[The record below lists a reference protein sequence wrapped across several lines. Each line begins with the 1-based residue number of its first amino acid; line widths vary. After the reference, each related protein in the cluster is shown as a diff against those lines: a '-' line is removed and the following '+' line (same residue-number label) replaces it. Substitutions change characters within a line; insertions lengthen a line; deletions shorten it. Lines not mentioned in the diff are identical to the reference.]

1 MESDI
6 SDWIIER
13 LSVNLE
19 QFNNLPACPFA
30 KEALTKNRVKV
41 HYLDPKNR
49 NKLSVKEY
57 FIAELENYSYHW
69 PKKKEVVVLGCL
81 PEYISSEELSEAVEE
96 ANEKFLSNRGFIAL
110 EDHPADFEQ
119 VAGYN
124 LNQGTYALILLQEAD
139 KLYKAREILKKK
151 NYYKNW
157 DSEYYQSVVGPTTSN
172 PSKSFL

>member
-1 MESDI
+1 MESEI
-6 SDWIIER
+6 AEWIIDR

-30 KEALTKNRVKV
+30 KEALTKNKVKI
-41 HYLDPKNR
+41 HELTDKFSNR
-49 NKLSVKEY
+49 LTMKDY

-69 PKKKEVVVLGCL
+69 PKKKEVIVLGCL
-81 PEYISSEELSEAVEE
+81 PEYISSEELTDAVTE
-96 ANEKFLSNRGFIAL
+96 ANERFLEKRGFIAL

-124 LNQGTYALILLQEAD
+124 LNQGTYALILLQESN
-139 KLYKAREILKKK
+139 KLDKAREILKKK

-157 DSEYYQSVVGPTTSN
+157 TPEYYESVVGSN
-172 PSKSFL
+172 